1 MRRVIFGCFVLAIAA
16 FALYGFNAAQGQKL
30 NAKQLRSTLTQLGYE
45 VKDLNT
51 KEGEEKYE
59 VKITR
64 EGYDV
69 FVAYEISPSTNY
81 IWLTVL
87 LGDFKVA
94 TSEDMSKSIA
104 DTIKKYELAVAM
116 LKENSKIQPTNFYI
130 SSNGKL
136 MLGLAIDNRAV
147 DNAMLRTKSEKI
159 CADVVSS
166 AALWTK

>member
-16 FALYGFNAAQGQKL
+16 FALYGVNAAQGQKL

-87 LGDFKVA
+87 LGD
-94 TSEDMSKSIA
+94 TPSESRA
-104 DTIKKYELAVAM
+104 LLM
-116 LKENSKIQPTNFYI
+116 LKENSKVQPTNFYV

-147 DNAMLRTKSEKI
+147 DNAMLRTKSDKI

>member
-30 NAKQLRSTLTQLGYE
+30 NAKQLRSTLTQLGYD

-59 VKITR
+59 VKNTR

-87 LGDFKVA
+87 LGD
-94 TSEDMSKSIA
+94 TPSESRA
-104 DTIKKYELAVAM
+104 LLM
-116 LKENSKIQPTNFYI
+116 LKENSKVQPTNFYV

-147 DNAMLRTKSEKI
+147 DNAMLRTKSDKI